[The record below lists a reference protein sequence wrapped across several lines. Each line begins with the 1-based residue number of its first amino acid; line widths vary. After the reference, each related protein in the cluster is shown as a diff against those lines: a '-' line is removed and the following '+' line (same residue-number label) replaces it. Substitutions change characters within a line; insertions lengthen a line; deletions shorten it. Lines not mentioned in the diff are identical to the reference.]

1 MTVKSGSYCYDSFG
15 EKTQVQEFERLYR
28 QASTL
33 LDTERQ
39 LWPGMGIITG
49 QKVLDLG
56 CGSGVITREL
66 AKQVYPARAVGI
78 DISKTL
84 IDKGLLAYAE
94 SSQRTQK
101 NVDFQQGSVY
111 NLPFPDNSFDIVYA
125 RLLFQHLDAPLQALA
140 SALRVLK
147 PGGKLFILDV
157 DKSWSS
163 LYPEPKSSMELD
175 KAIIQKQ
182 LSQGGDPWVGR
193 KLSYYLTSAGFESVE
208 TKVTLVDSNRLGM
221 AHFFGMLAFGGSY
234 QSEENKLAALQ
245 EKCRPDIQVL
255 LDDPSA
261 WAGFGLFVAVGHKT
275 NRSM

>member
-125 RLLFQHLDAPLQALA
+125 RLLFQHLDAPLQ
-140 SALRVLK
+140 
-147 PGGKLFILDV
+147 
-157 DKSWSS
+157 
-163 LYPEPKSSMELD
+163 
-175 KAIIQKQ
+175 
-182 LSQGGDPWVGR
+182 
-193 KLSYYLTSAGFESVE
+193 
-208 TKVTLVDSNRLGM
+208 
-221 AHFFGMLAFGGSY
+221 
-234 QSEENKLAALQ
+234 EEN
-245 EKCRPDIQVL
+245 C
-255 LDDPSA
+255 S
-261 WAGFGLFVAVGHKT
+261 
-275 NRSM
+275 S